1 MLERR
6 ARRSHLFVARCP
18 RSSSRLGRFVGAS
31 VFALIALASIGA
43 SAQKE
48 APEAVFARAATALA
62 KGEYGA
68 AIDAYESLADTGFTH
83 PDASYNRG
91 VAYIARARAHA
102 DRPGDLGRA
111 AAAFEETLLLRPSDA
126 DAERA
131 LDLVRAEVTRR
142 RSRRAKDA
150 VDVRPTLDR
159 LVVGLASEEAWG
171 AAAIAASFLLVL
183 GLILRRRPA
192 GPAHVAGSVL
202 APTALV
208 ALLALI
214 PLTWKAR
221 DLRLTT
227 RPGVIVAAEV
237 YLTDE
242 TGRAKG
248 GDPIPEAAS
257 VETSER
263 LGSLIHVRWGATEGW
278 VPAPTVRLL
287 QR

>member
-1 MLERR
+1 MVLRR
-6 ARRSHLFVARCP
+6 A
-18 RSSSRLGRFVGAS
+18 
-31 VFALIALASIGA
+31 FAVLMALAALLLPIPA
-43 SAQKE
+43 IAEAE
-48 APEAVFARAATALA
+48 APEAVFARATTALS

-68 AIDAYESLADTGFTH
+68 AIDAYESLADVGFAH

-91 VAYIARARAHA
+91 VAYVMRVRARA
-102 DRPGDLGRA
+102 DKPGDLGRA
-111 AAAFEETLLLRPSDA
+111 AAAFEETLLMRPNDA

-159 LVVGLASEEAWG
+159 LVVGLASEETWG
-171 AAAIAASFLLVL
+171 AAAIAASLLLVV
-183 GLILRRRPA
+183 GLILRRRPTGA
-192 GPAHVAGSVL
+192 AHVAGSVL
-202 APTALV
+202 APTALA
-208 ALLALI
+208 ALLALV

-221 DLRLTT
+221 DLRLTK

-242 TGRAKG
+242 TGRALG
-248 GDPIPEAAS
+248 RDPIPEAAS
-257 VETSER
+257 VEAGER
-263 LGSLIHVRWGATEGW
+263 AGGMIHVRWGATEGW
-278 VPAPTVRLL
+278 VPGPTVRIL